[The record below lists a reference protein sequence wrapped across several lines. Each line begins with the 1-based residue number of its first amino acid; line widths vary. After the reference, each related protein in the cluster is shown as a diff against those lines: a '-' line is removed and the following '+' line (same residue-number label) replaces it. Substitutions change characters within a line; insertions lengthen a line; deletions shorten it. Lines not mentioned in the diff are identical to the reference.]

1 MSFSMKNTSGLNTFF
16 NFDVE
21 KFSPLYYKDNAE

>member
-1 MSFSMKNTSGLNTFF
+1 MKNTSGLNTVF

-21 KFSPLYYKDNAE
+21 KFAPLYYKDNAEQ